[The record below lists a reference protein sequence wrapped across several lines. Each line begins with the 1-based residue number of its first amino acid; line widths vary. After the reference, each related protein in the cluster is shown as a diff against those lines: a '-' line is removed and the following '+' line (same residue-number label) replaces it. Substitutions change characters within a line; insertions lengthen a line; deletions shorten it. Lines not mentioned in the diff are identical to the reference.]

1 MKNFAN
7 AMKACETDTKKTSKK
22 SSMPVLTD
30 VPAEVRNAV
39 DLVNEAKAEAKAAA
53 AKLKVNENVVFDY
66 VKPIQDREGY
76 AHCYS
81 KSYEVP
87 GNDGSVKFVSANKFS
102 VSGDDE
108 ENLVELLGQDGFD
121 KRFEKNES
129 LSAKAVVFKNEEL
142 QAELLELLGDNFSKF
157 FEYKATLKV
166 KPDFDKMQYE
176 LDEEKLAD
184 LRVFAKQAK
193 PALK

>member
-1 MKNFAN
+1 
-7 AMKACETDTKKTSKK
+7 
-22 SSMPVLTD
+22 MPVLTD
-30 VPAEVRNAV
+30 APAEVKEAADNVNQAKV
-39 DLVNEAKAEAKAAA
+39 DAKAAA
-53 AKLKVNENVVFDY
+53 ATLKVNEAVIFDY

-76 AHCYS
+76 AHCHS

-87 GNDGSVKFVSANKFS
+87 GNEGSVKFVSANKFS

-142 QAELLELLGDNFSKF
+142 QAELMELLGDKFSKF
-157 FEYKATLKV
+157 FEYNATLKV
-166 KPDFDKMQYE
+166 KADFDKMQYE
-176 LDEEKLAD
+176 LNEDDLAD
-184 LRVFAKQAK
+184 MRVLAKQAK